1 MVGKLRENIVKII
14 CIDPAVKG
22 DPTGIIGVEAI
33 CGENKIN
40 VRLAKQ
46 LTTHDPAQRLTS
58 TSTFL
63 KKMISTVQ
71 PDFLGIEL
79 NNCGVAIKKKLAEYG
94 IKTTGITTLNRTT
107 TDSTNQNQQT
117 LKTLHKQSCVSYMA
131 ELLQARK
138 LSFPK
143 NKSPDMI
150 ELMTQINEIIPV
162 PTIGGCTNHK
172 RINGRPDDLFMALLH
187 TINIS
192 GKYFH
197 WYEENQ
203 V

>member
-1 MVGKLRENIVKII
+1 MTENIVKIV

-46 LTTHDPAQRLTS
+46 ITTHDPAQRLAS
-58 TSTFL
+58 TVTFL

-79 NNCGVAIKKKLAEYG
+79 NNCGVAIQKKLAEYG
-94 IKTTGITTLNRTT
+94 IKTSGITTLNRTN
-107 TDSTNQNQQT
+107 TDYTNQNQKT

-150 ELMTQINEIIPV
+150 ELMSQINEIIPV
-162 PTIGGCTNHK
+162 QTIGGCTNHK